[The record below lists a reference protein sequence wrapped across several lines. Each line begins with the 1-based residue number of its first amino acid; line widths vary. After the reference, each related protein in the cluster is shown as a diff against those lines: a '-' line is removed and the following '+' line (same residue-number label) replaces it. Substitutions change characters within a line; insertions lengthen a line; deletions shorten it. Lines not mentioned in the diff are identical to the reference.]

1 MRSSEKQYTFQTII
15 EQGSQIRE
23 FVESQ
28 MRHAAV
34 KMVYELFNQE
44 VESICGNRFS
54 RKVEG
59 QCHRGGSGPGTQV
72 IHGRRVSLPKFFSKA
87 IVASALHLTVENAL
101 VKIGSDINLEPY
113 EAHQNYGLFCDRV
126 IGLM

>member
-1 MRSSEKQYTFQTII
+1 MLINSRK
-15 EQGSQIRE
+15 
-23 FVESQ
+23 
-28 MRHAAV
+28 
-34 KMVYELFNQE
+34 
-44 VESICGNRFS
+44 NRFFGHLLEKS
-54 RKVEG
+54 KGSVTV
-59 QCHRGGSGPGTQV
+59 GGAGPGTLV
-72 IHGRRVSLPKFFSKA
+72 VHGRRVSLPNFFSKA